1 MKRFFIPLLVLCFLV
16 VSQPLVFGAAAEK
29 SVDKLIESTKAK
41 LQNKKK
47 EATKTSKILSNNRKE
62 LGQIQNS
69 LNRVTDQLKLAR
81 NKEENTHE
89 QLNRIEGELISLEN
103 RLSQRRDLLQKRVLV
118 LYKHGPLSYLEVVFA
133 ASSFADL
140 VNRYELASYFIRQD
154 LKLLDDYRLTLQQ
167 VKAKRKEIASQHQIL
182 VLNRNAI
189 SSLQSKQ
196 AQEKRFAASK
206 VDSTQAVLNKIQQN
220 VEELEAELAEYE
232 RLSRELGSEIRR
244 NGSSASLGTGKMMW
258 PVQGRLSSS
267 FGWRVHPVL
276 RTRKFHNGQDIAV
289 SKGTSVVAADSGVVF
304 TSGYN
309 GGYGYLVVIDHGH
322 GLSTFYGHNSLLLVR
337 KGDMVVKGQKIAL
350 SGNTGLSTGSHV
362 HFEVRINGEPVDP
375 LHYLP

>member
-1 MKRFFIPLLVLCFLV
+1 
-16 VSQPLVFGAAAEK
+16 
-29 SVDKLIESTKAK
+29 
-41 LQNKKK
+41 
-47 EATKTSKILSNNRKE
+47 
-62 LGQIQNS
+62 
-69 LNRVTDQLKLAR
+69 
-81 NKEENTHE
+81 
-89 QLNRIEGELISLEN
+89 
-103 RLSQRRDLLQKRVLV
+103 
-118 LYKHGPLSYLEVVFA
+118 
-133 ASSFADL
+133 
-140 VNRYELASYFIRQD
+140 
-154 LKLLDDYRLTLQQ
+154 
-167 VKAKRKEIASQHQIL
+167 
-182 VLNRNAI
+182 
-189 SSLQSKQ
+189 
-196 AQEKRFAASK
+196 
-206 VDSTQAVLNKIQQN
+206 
-220 VEELEAELAEYE
+220 
-232 RLSRELGSEIRR
+232 
-244 NGSSASLGTGKMMW
+244 MW